1 MMEAKEIKP
10 KEVWNSDKKTRL
22 SNFISEQS
30 KNQPKERRIRNK
42 LLSIQYQLE
51 DYANNPE
58 PQPELRILDFV
69 KMYLEVL
76 NISKRS
82 LAQYFDMQDGNLH
95 KYLSGERKLNAEIAM
110 KLSSFSHTQ
119 PEQWFAIQVKN
130 ELSALRRD
138 KATVEKFKKYGYEN
152 LVDIE

>member
-1 MMEAKEIKP
+1 MKATEIEP
-10 KEVWNSDKKTRL
+10 KDIWNESKQGQLSD
-22 SNFISEQS
+22 FISEQS
-30 KNQPKERRIRNK
+30 KKQSKERLLRNK

-51 DYANNPE
+51 DYANNAD

-69 KMYLEVL
+69 KMYLEAL

-82 LAQYFDMQDGNLH
+82 LSQYFEMHDGNLH

-110 KLSSFSHTQ
+110 KLSSFSHTK

-130 ELSALRRD
+130 ELSELRKD
-138 KATVEKFKKYGYEN
+138 KNAVEKYKKYGYEN
-152 LVDIE
+152 LVNV

>member
-1 MMEAKEIKP
+1 MHIP
-10 KEVWNSDKKTRL
+10 L
-22 SNFISEQS
+22 SLFF
-30 KNQPKERRIRNK
+30 RTG
-42 LLSIQYQLE
+42 QLE
-51 DYANNPE
+51 DYANNPD

-82 LAQYFDMQDGNLH
+82 LAQYFEMQDGNLH
-95 KYLSGERKLNAEIAM
+95 KYLSWDRKLNAEIAM

-119 PEQWFAIQVKN
+119 PEQWFAIQIKN

-138 KATVEKFKKYGYEN
+138 KKATEKFKTEKFKKYGYEN
-152 LVDIE
+152 LVDI